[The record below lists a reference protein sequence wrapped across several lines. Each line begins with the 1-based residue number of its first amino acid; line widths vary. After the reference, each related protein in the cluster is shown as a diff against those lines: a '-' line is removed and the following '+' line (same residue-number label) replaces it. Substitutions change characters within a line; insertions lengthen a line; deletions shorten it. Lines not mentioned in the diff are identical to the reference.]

1 MAKQTT
7 LGKAFEYACV
17 EALRNRYATIQEVVV
32 SETPQMETA
41 RQCFLEAG
49 EQAENLKSGA
59 KAAVNV
65 IDRLEP
71 RLRDADGDT
80 PLILSVQADAAGMG
94 GDVRDVL
101 CIRKG
106 KRWEIGLSCKHNH
119 HAVKHSRLSATIDF
133 GQEWFG
139 HPCSN
144 DYFDR
149 VVPLFEEL
157 RRIRDDGVQTGEQVL
172 WRDVEDKVDRYY
184 KPVLNAFVDE
194 LLRLSKEFP
203 DVPEKLIR
211 YLIGKYDFYKV
222 ITNDVRRFTRIEVI
236 NIAGN
241 LNKPSVKSKPAV
253 VAPPLKVPHRFYHIG
268 FKEDSHGTKSDNTI
282 LVVCDNGWEI
292 SMRIHNASSRVEPSL
307 KFDVQLVSF
316 PSDLYTHTEFWD

>member
-1 MAKQTT
+1 MAKQTI

-17 EALRNRYATIQEVVV
+17 EALHERYATTQEVVV
-32 SETPQMETA
+32 SETPQMKTA

-49 EQAENLKSGA
+49 NQAENLKVGA
-59 KAAVNV
+59 EAAVNV

-71 RLRDADGDT
+71 RLRDTGDDT
-80 PLILSVQADAAGMG
+80 PLILSVQADAAGQS

-106 KRWEIGLSCKHNH
+106 KGWEIGLSCKHNH

-133 GQEWFG
+133 GQEWFS
-139 HPCSN
+139 HPCSS
-144 DYFDR
+144 DYFDK

-157 RRIRDDGVQTGEQVL
+157 RRIKDDGARTGKQVF
-172 WRDVEDKVDRYY
+172 WRDIENKADRYY
-184 KPVLNAFVDE
+184 KPVLNAFITE
-194 LLRLSKEFP
+194 LSRLSEEYP

-222 ITNDVRRFTRIEVI
+222 ITNDTRRFTRIEVI
-236 NIAGN
+236 NIAGS
-241 LNKPSVKSKPAV
+241 LNKSSKDSKPAV
-253 VAPPLKVPHRFYHIG
+253 AVPPLKVPRRFYHIG
-268 FKEDSHGTKSDNTI
+268 FKEDSHGRKSDNTI

-292 SMRIHNASSRVEPSL
+292 SMRIHSASSLVEPSL